1 MDSFQSI
8 ESIGRDALLKE
19 IANHEGIENPNVIRR
34 IGDDAAV
41 IKETDQSFTLLSSE
55 TFIEGVDFDLTYTPF
70 NHLGYKLL
78 SNAVSDIYAMN
89 GKPVA
94 ATINLSLPNKL
105 SVQMVKDLYAGLHS
119 AAFKHDMEIVGGD
132 LNGSHSN
139 LVISVSVYGKVSE
152 EKVVYRTGAQLGDAI
167 CVSGDLGGAIA
178 GLRILMRE
186 KKYWEEHN
194 SDAVQPDLSDYEY
207 VVRRQLVGEARK
219 DVVEAFEENDVIP
232 TSMIDITKGLAHEL
246 IELTTASKAGAYIY
260 QAALPI
266 AIETRHVANE
276 MEEDADKYAF
286 YGGEDLELLFTLPKE
301 EIEKFGKH
309 FNDFV
314 VIGRIAE
321 ESEGIQIQTGE
332 GKIISVDELS

>member
-19 IANHEGIENPNVIRR
+19 INSSNEHQNPNIVRK

-41 IKETDQSFTLLSSE
+41 ILEGDESFTLLSSE
-55 TFIEGVDFDLTYTPF
+55 TYVEGVDFDLTYSPF

-78 SNAVSDIYAMN
+78 SNAISDIYAMN

-105 SVQMVKDLYAGLHS
+105 SVQMVKDLYAGFYS
-119 AAFKHDMEIVGGD
+119 AAFKHGAEVVGGD

-139 LVISVSVYGKVSE
+139 LVISISVYGKVSE
-152 EKVVYRTGAQLGDAI
+152 DAITYRTGAQVGDAI

-178 GLRILMRE
+178 GLRVLMRE

-194 SDAVQPDLSDYEY
+194 RDAVQPDLSDYEY
-207 VVRRQLVGEARK
+207 VVRRQLVSEARK
-219 DVVEAFEENDVIP
+219 DVVDALAEIEIVP
-232 TSMIDITKGLAHEL
+232 TSMIDITKGLSHEL
-246 IELTTASKAGAYIY
+246 LELTSASKTGAYIY
-260 QAALPI
+260 QAALPV
-266 AIETRHVANE
+266 AIETRQVADE

-286 YGGEDLELLFTLPKE
+286 FGGEDLELLFTLPKE

-332 GKIISVDELS
+332 GNIISIDELS